1 MRTRTR
7 QPNAKRPATT
17 ERRPDN
23 DAWVDQVSGP
33 APRVPASSH
42 DRLDNRGSD
51 EASLGTKVAPRSSAR
66 PSGTVLTRS
75 TRDNDAWVDLV
86 ADEVQ
91 ALLREHGLEMEL
103 CVWYDP
109 IGEHLHAVGFDG
121 SAARYFRSL
130 ESDRAPDAEV
140 PPSSTPS

>member
-33 APRVPASSH
+33 APR
-42 DRLDNRGSD
+42 
-51 EASLGTKVAPRSSAR
+51 SSAR
-66 PSGTVLTRS
+66 PSGTALTRS

-91 ALLREHGLEMEL
+91 ALLREHGLDFEL
-103 CVWYDP
+103 LIMFDP
-109 IGEHLHAVGFDG
+109 ICEQLHAVGYDG
-121 SAARYFRSL
+121 APARFFQSLETDPASSEEAGQPEAKPSAA
-130 ESDRAPDAEV
+130 
-140 PPSSTPS
+140 